1 MPDWLLA
8 IFNVLDDALLPTMDA
23 TLRVSTPLILC
34 AMAGLFSE
42 RSGIVDIS
50 LEGKMLAAAF
60 AAGSVAA
67 VSGSP
72 VLSLLAAIMVS
83 VSLAMVHGFASI
95 THRGDQVVSGL
106 AINVLASGLTV
117 VLGIA
122 WFRQGGQTPSL
133 DSSARF
139 MPIDLPF
146 VEAAQSIPFFGRL
159 YSEVLSGHN
168 LLVYVG
174 FAAVWL
180 TWWVVYRTRFGLRLR
195 AVGEN
200 PLAVDTA
207 GLSVGKL
214 RFSAL
219 VICGL
224 LCGIAGTYLA
234 IAQNAAFVKDMTAGQ
249 GYIALAALIFGKWR
263 PLAAL
268 LACLMFGFLDAIAI
282 RLQGVNVDFSLS
294 LFGNVWPIK
303 GEVPVQLIQSLP
315 YVLTVVLLAG
325 FIGRAIAPA
334 AIGVPFSKER

>member
-1 MPDWLLA
+1 MADWLTST
-8 IFNVLDDALLPTMDA
+8 LPTLDA

-67 VSGSP
+67 VTANP
-72 VLSLLAAIMVS
+72 WLALLAGIAVS
-83 VSLAMVHGFASI
+83 VVLALVHGFASI
-95 THRGDQVVSGL
+95 THRGNQVVSGL

-122 WFRQGGQTPSL
+122 WFSQGGQTPSL
-133 DSSARF
+133 ASGARF
-139 MPIDLPF
+139 MPIELPF
-146 VEAAQSIPFFGRL
+146 AEAAVSVPVIGKF
-159 YSEVLSGHN
+159 YNEVISGHN
-168 LLVYVG
+168 LVVYMAFV
-174 FAAVWL
+174 AVMF
-180 TWWVVYRTRFGLRLR
+180 TWWIVYRTRFGLRLR

-207 GLSVGKL
+207 GLSVARL
-214 RFSAL
+214 RYSAL

-224 LCGIAGTYLA
+224 LCGIAGTYLS
-234 IAQNAAFVKDMTAGQ
+234 IAQNASFVREMTAGQ

-263 PLAAL
+263 PLPAL
-268 LACLMFGFLDAIAI
+268 MACLMFGFLDAVAI
-282 RLQGVNVDFSLS
+282 RLQGVKFAV
-294 LFGNVWPIK
+294 I

-334 AIGVPFSKER
+334 AIGVPFSKDR

>member
-1 MPDWLLA
+1 MSDWLSST
-8 IFNVLDDALLPTMDA
+8 LPTLDA

-67 VSGSP
+67 FTGSP
-72 VLSLLAAIMVS
+72 WIALLAGIFVS
-83 VSLAMVHGFASI
+83 IFLALVHGFASI
-95 THRGDQVVSGL
+95 THRGNQVVSGL

-122 WFRQGGQTPSL
+122 WFARGGQTPSL
-133 DSSARF
+133 ASSARF
-139 MPIDLPF
+139 MPIELPF
-146 VEAAQSIPFFGRL
+146 AESSANVPVVGRF
-159 YSEVLSGHN
+159 YNEVISGHN
-168 LLVYVG
+168 LLVYAA
-174 FAAVWL
+174 FAAVLL

-207 GLSVGKL
+207 GLSVGRL
-214 RFSAL
+214 RYSAL
-219 VICGL
+219 LICGL
-224 LCGIAGTYLA
+224 LCGIAGTYLS
-234 IAQNAAFVKDMTAGQ
+234 IAQNAAFVREMTAGQ

-263 PLAAL
+263 PLPAL
-268 LACLMFGFLDAIAI
+268 LACLMFGFLDAVAI
-282 RLQGVNVDFSLS
+282 RLQGVEFAV
-294 LFGNVWPIK
+294 I

-334 AIGVPFSKER
+334 AIGVPFSKDR